1 MKPEITEIIG
11 GYLFEWTEVALTA
24 KASRIHVH
32 QDGHISGML
41 QITHNNGS
49 KPIRLLPTSQFN
61 FSSELTRTKQ
71 ANSLKRKVPNLEIE
85 WLDIFDGLGEFI
97 QERELSGTP
106 SIATDTETEYS
117 APPLLIDP
125 LIYKGHQN
133 IIFGE
138 KGVNK
143 STIAYALALFLAS
156 PEWDNPLEMTV
167 DSKPLTTMVLDWET
181 DQRTFGWY
189 LNRLKRGLGC
199 PSATFYYR
207 HCRLPL
213 AQDIELI
220 ADDIATKGVELLI
233 IDSLGAAAGGE
244 SGELKGSQSA
254 IQFNSALR
262 NLPGV
267 TTLILAQ
274 TAKGGEGQKSI
285 FGSVYFQY
293 YSRNIFELSVAQEN
307 EPGSLNLALFHRDC
321 NFAERHKPIGIRV
334 VYEKNSISL
343 NRRSVDLTEFVG
355 KIKET
360 TAILE
365 LLKSGAKDISQIKKA
380 TGFKED
386 TIRKSLSRLKKRG
399 EVINLSTGMWG
410 LQSKDVL

>member
-1 MKPEITEIIG
+1 MKPQITEIIG
-11 GYLFEWTEVALTA
+11 GYFFEWPEVAITA

-41 QITHNNGS
+41 QITHSNGTKS
-49 KPIRLLPTSQFN
+49 VRLLPTSQFN
-61 FSSELTRTKQ
+61 FSSEVTRTKQ
-71 ANSLKRKVPNLEIE
+71 ANNLKRKVPNLEVE

-125 LIYKGHQN
+125 LIYQGHQN

-143 STIAYALALFLAS
+143 STIAYALALLLAS
-156 PEWDNPLEMTV
+156 PEWDSPLEMAI

-189 LNRLKRGLGC
+189 LTRLKRGLGC
-199 PSATFYYR
+199 PPATVYYR

-213 AQDIELI
+213 IQDIELI
-220 ADDIATKGVELLI
+220 ADDVANKGVDLLI

-244 SGELKGSQSA
+244 SGELKGSQAA

-262 NLPGV
+262 NLPNV
-267 TTLILAQ
+267 TTLILGQ

-321 NFAERHKPIGIRV
+321 NFAEKHKPIGIRI
-334 VYEKNSISL
+334 VYENNAINL
-343 NRRSVDLTEFVG
+343 TRRSVDLADFVG
-355 KIKET
+355 KIKDT
-360 TAILE
+360 TAILDI
-365 LLKSGAKDISQIKKA
+365 LKSGAKDIGQLQKA
-380 TGFKED
+380 TGLKD
-386 TIRKSLSRLKKRG
+386 NVLRVNLSRLKKQG
-399 EVINLSTGMWG
+399 KVINLSTGMWG
-410 LQSKDVL
+410 LTSGY